1 MPPTSPEKPERMS
14 SVDTAWLRMDR
25 PSNLMMICGVL
36 IFGEH
41 LTLARLKA
49 TLSDRFLRF
58 KRFRQRAVQAPTGAY
73 WADDR
78 KFDIGAHVRRVKL
91 RGAAGKAELETLVSD
106 LMATPLDPSKPM
118 WQFHLVEGYEGGS
131 AVVVRIHH
139 CYADGIAL
147 IQVML
152 SMTDADREG
161 RVPGPV
167 PPPPKHSESTGGDP
181 LAGALKMATKMGSV
195 LIEKGV
201 GLWHEPAKAVAF
213 AKQGS
218 AFTEELAKLVLME
231 EDSRTCFKGRPG
243 VAKRVAWADPIT
255 VAEVKAVGRA
265 LDCSINDVLL
275 SSVAGALRSYLLR
288 EGESVEGLS
297 IRAMVPVNLRP
308 AEKAWKL
315 GNRFG
320 LVFLDLPIGIENP
333 VERLYAIRENMRVL
347 KGSYQPVLALGVLAA
362 MGAGP
367 KILQEQLL
375 AMLARKATAVM
386 TNVPGPQQPLYLGG
400 ALIDSMMFWVPQ
412 SGDIGLGV
420 SILSYNGEVRFGVVA
435 DCGFC
440 PDPHR
445 VIERFVPEFEKL
457 VLATLLSPWPWEQPP
472 SAAQMAYAVS
482 L

>member
-1 MPPTSPEKPERMS
+1 MS

-58 KRFRQRAVQAPTGAY
+58 KRFRQLAVPAPTGAY

-91 RGAAGKAELETLVSD
+91 RGAAGKAELETLVSE
-106 LMATPLDPSKPM
+106 LIATPLDPSKPM

-167 PPPPKHSESTGGDP
+167 PPPPKHPESTGGDP

-218 AFTEELAKLVLME
+218 AFTEELARLVLME

-275 SSVAGALRSYLLR
+275 SSVAGALRSYLLC

-420 SILSYNGEVRFGVVA
+420 SILSYNGQVRFGVVA
-435 DCGFC
+435 DRGFC

>member
-1 MPPTSPEKPERMS
+1 MS

-49 TLSDRFLRF
+49 TLSDRFMRF

-78 KFDIGAHVRRVKL
+78 KFDIDAHVRRVKL
-91 RGAAGKAELETLVSD
+91 RGAAGKTELETLVSE

-167 PPPPKHSESTGGDP
+167 PPPPKESESTGGDP

-218 AFTEELAKLVLME
+218 AFTEELARLVLME

-243 VAKRVAWADPIT
+243 VAKRVAWADPIS

-275 SSVAGALRSYLLR
+275 SSVAGALRSYLMR

-333 VERLYAIRENMRVL
+333 VERLYAIRQNMRVL
-347 KGSYQPVLALGVLAA
+347 KGSYQPVVALGVLAA

-367 KILQEQLL
+367 RILQEQLL

-435 DCGFC
+435 DRGFR